1 MKHMK
6 NKKFLILIIIISIVI
21 ATIGFSYA
29 YTKLNVTIV
38 SETQTIIR
46 SKKLSL
52 TFNDTKEINV
62 SDMMPGKVVEKT
74 FTVKSDADEELTY
87 NIKWK
92 DITNTYSEDVVYT
105 LIRDKDVVVEET
117 PMAKTNPEE
126 YILTNI
132 KIESGKKHE
141 YILKI
146 EYLNTDKAQVL
157 SQNDIFSATV
167 EIDVEEVEAEIIYVP
182 YITSEITSTNATEEN
197 TITNEFTVR
206 NSSAT
211 QTQTYNVLLEDI
223 ENEYEIGEL
232 TYSLEKNGEE
242 ISSGNIE
249 NEIMYLTTDEEIQI
263 GKTDT
268 YNLIIIENTENGE
281 K

>member
-223 ENEYEIGEL
+223 EN
-232 TYSLEKNGEE
+232 
-242 ISSGNIE
+242 
-249 NEIMYLTTDEEIQI
+249 
-263 GKTDT
+263 
-268 YNLIIIENTENGE
+268 
-281 K
+281 